1 MAFFPPSSF
10 RIFGKLLNLIC
21 STSSNLHD
29 GTLNIETLN
38 YGIVT
43 LIPKISNVVDLKSF
57 RPICLLNVC
66 YKIVTKVLTNRL
78 ARCITSVISDFQYV
92 FIKDK
97 YIMDGVVSLHE
108 IIHEVNREKQNGLI
122 FKVDFEKAHDK
133 VNWNFLHSMLEK
145 RFW

>member
-1 MAFFPPSSF
+1 
-10 RIFGKLLNLIC
+10 
-21 STSSNLHD
+21 
-29 GTLNIETLN
+29 
-38 YGIVT
+38 
-43 LIPKISNVVDLKSF
+43 VVDLKSF